1 MSHMKQKL
9 LEQKHLG
16 VAIKQVLAEVD
27 MTQIALADRSGIP
40 RNTLNRKINVGIF
53 NFDEL
58 RRIACAVNRPLSSIV
73 ASAERL
79 DSAEDP
85 SQRSAKEVRNEWPE
99 RC

>member
-79 DSAEDP
+79 DSAEDAIP
-85 SQRSAKEVRNEWPE
+85 ALAEGEVE
-99 RC
+99 

>member
-1 MSHMKQKL
+1 
-9 LEQKHLG
+9 
-16 VAIKQVLAEVD
+16 

-79 DSAEDP
+79 DSAEDAIP
-85 SQRSAKEVRNEWPE
+85 ALAEGGTK
-99 RC
+99 

>member
-79 DSAEDP
+79 DSAEDAIP
-85 SQRSAKEVRNEWPE
+85 ALAEGKVA
-99 RC
+99 

>member
-1 MSHMKQKL
+1 
-9 LEQKHLG
+9 
-16 VAIKQVLAEVD
+16 

-79 DSAEDP
+79 ASAEDAIP
-85 SQRSAKEVRNEWPE
+85 ALAEEGAK
-99 RC
+99 

>member
-58 RRIACAVNRPLSSIV
+58 RRIAWRRESSAV
-73 ASAERL
+73 L
-79 DSAEDP
+79 DCCFGRA
-85 SQRSAKEVRNEWPE
+85 A
-99 RC
+99 

>member
-79 DSAEDP
+79 DSAEDAIP
-85 SQRSAKEVRNEWPE
+85 ALAEGKVAE
-99 RC
+99 

>member
-1 MSHMKQKL
+1 
-9 LEQKHLG
+9 
-16 VAIKQVLAEVD
+16 

-79 DSAEDP
+79 DSAEDAIP
-85 SQRSAKEVRNEWPE
+85 ALGEGGLRVKMCVWLGVSRGLDLAFLNAD
-99 RC
+99 

>member
-79 DSAEDP
+79 DSAEGAIP
-85 SQRSAKEVRNEWPE
+85 ALAEGKVA
-99 RC
+99 

>member
-1 MSHMKQKL
+1 MKQKL

-16 VAIKQVLAEVD
+16 IAIKQVLAEVG

-79 DSAEDP
+79 DSAGELVGIAGP
-85 SQRSAKEVRNEWPE
+85 EHEEVQR
-99 RC
+99 

>member
-73 ASAERL
+73 ASVERL
-79 DSAEDP
+79 DSAEDAIP
-85 SQRSAKEVRNEWPE
+85 ALAEGKVA
-99 RC
+99 

>member
-1 MSHMKQKL
+1 
-9 LEQKHLG
+9 
-16 VAIKQVLAEVD
+16 

-73 ASAERL
+73 AMAERL
-79 DSAEDP
+79 DSAEDAIP
-85 SQRSAKEVRNEWPE
+85 ALAEGKVA
-99 RC
+99 

>member
-1 MSHMKQKL
+1 MKQKL

-79 DSAEDP
+79 DSAEDAIP
-85 SQRSAKEVRNEWPE
+85 ALAEEGAK
-99 RC
+99 

>member
-40 RNTLNRKINVGIF
+40 RNTLTRKINVGIF

-79 DSAEDP
+79 DSAEDAIP
-85 SQRSAKEVRNEWPE
+85 ALAEGKVA
-99 RC
+99 

>member
-1 MSHMKQKL
+1 
-9 LEQKHLG
+9 
-16 VAIKQVLAEVD
+16 

-79 DSAEDP
+79 DSAEESVGITDTKT
-85 SQRSAKEVRNEWPE
+85 KEASR
-99 RC
+99 

>member
-1 MSHMKQKL
+1 MKQKL

-79 DSAEDP
+79 DSAEDAIP
-85 SQRSAKEVRNEWPE
+85 ALAEGKVA
-99 RC
+99 

>member
-79 DSAEDP
+79 DSAEDAIP
-85 SQRSAKEVRNEWPE
+85 ALAEEGAK
-99 RC
+99 

>member
-79 DSAEDP
+79 DSAEDAIP
-85 SQRSAKEVRNEWPE
+85 ALSEGGTK
-99 RC
+99 

>member
-79 DSAEDP
+79 DSAEDAIP
-85 SQRSAKEVRNEWPE
+85 ALAEGGAE
-99 RC
+99 

>member
-58 RRIACAVNRPLSSIV
+58 
-73 ASAERL
+73 
-79 DSAEDP
+79 
-85 SQRSAKEVRNEWPE
+85 
-99 RC
+99 

>member
-1 MSHMKQKL
+1 
-9 LEQKHLG
+9 
-16 VAIKQVLAEVD
+16 

-79 DSAEDP
+79 DSAEDATP
-85 SQRSAKEVRNEWPE
+85 ALAEGKVA
-99 RC
+99 

>member
-1 MSHMKQKL
+1 
-9 LEQKHLG
+9 
-16 VAIKQVLAEVD
+16 

-58 RRIACAVNRPLSSIV
+58 RRIACAVNRPLSSIA

-79 DSAEDP
+79 DSAEDAIP
-85 SQRSAKEVRNEWPE
+85 ALAEGKVA
-99 RC
+99 

>member
-1 MSHMKQKL
+1 
-9 LEQKHLG
+9 
-16 VAIKQVLAEVD
+16 

-79 DSAEDP
+79 DSAEDAIP
-85 SQRSAKEVRNEWPE
+85 ALAEGGAK
-99 RC
+99 

>member
-27 MTQIALADRSGIP
+27 MTQIALADTSGIP

-79 DSAEDP
+79 DSAEDAIP
-85 SQRSAKEVRNEWPE
+85 ALAEGGTK
-99 RC
+99 

>member
-79 DSAEDP
+79 DSAEDAIP
-85 SQRSAKEVRNEWPE
+85 AIGEGGAE
-99 RC
+99 

>member
-58 RRIACAVNRPLSSIV
+58 KRIACAVNRPLSSIV

-79 DSAEDP
+79 DSAEDAIP
-85 SQRSAKEVRNEWPE
+85 ALAEGKVA
-99 RC
+99 